1 MVKKTTLFYI
11 FCFILLPCS
20 FLEAGSYLSLMRKG
34 NRFYKNELYG
44 EALAHFLLGKEKN
57 KKVVEPDFNAS
68 AALYKMEDYVRS
80 IESLTEAL
88 QKRKKELKAADIYY
102 NLGNNYYKLGDW
114 QNAVQSYIKGLELN
128 PYDLNMKYNLELA
141 LKKLKENTQPEK
153 EKTQEEGVENTGKRK
168 EKEGQPSPQD
178 NNAEKKTTTEA
189 SPGRGALGSTP
200 GSASLSDSPSDAMEL
215 SQEEAKRLINSL
227 NTDQAQT
234 IREIIKSR
242 ISKETHEKD
251 W

>member
-1 MVKKTTLFYI
+1 
-11 FCFILLPCS
+11 
-20 FLEAGSYLSLMRKG
+20 
-34 NRFYKNELYG
+34 
-44 EALAHFLLGKEKN
+44 
-57 KKVVEPDFNAS
+57 
-68 AALYKMEDYVRS
+68 VRS

-141 LKKLKENTQPEK
+141 LKKLKENTQPEE
-153 EKTQEEGVENTGKRK
+153 EKTQEEGVENKGKRK
-168 EKEGQPSPQD
+168 DKEGQQSPQD
-178 NNAEKKTTTEA
+178 NNAEERTTTEA
-189 SPGRGALGSTP
+189 SAGASTP

-215 SQEEAKRLINSL
+215 SQEEAERLINSL

-242 ISKETHEKD
+242 ISKEIHEKD

>member
-1 MVKKTTLFYI
+1 MVKKTALLFI
-11 FCFILLPCS
+11 FCFFLLPCS
-20 FLEAGSYLSLMRKG
+20 ILEAGSYSFLMRKG

-44 EALAHFLLGKEKN
+44 EALSHFLLGKEKN
-57 KKVVEPDFNAS
+57 KKAVEPDFNAG
-68 AALYKMEDYVRS
+68 AALYKMENYVRS
-80 IESLTEAL
+80 IESLTKAL

-114 QNAVQSYIKGLELN
+114 QNAVQNYIKGLELN

-141 LKKLKENTQPEK
+141 LKKLKEKTQPEE
-153 EKTQEEGVENTGKRK
+153 EKPQDEGVENTGKRK
-168 EKEGQPSPQD
+168 DKEGQHSPQD
-178 NNAEKKTTTEA
+178 NNAEEKTTTKASEGE
-189 SPGRGALGSTP
+189 SPGASTP
-200 GSASLSDSPSDAMEL
+200 GNASLSDSPSDEMEL
-215 SQEEAKRLINSL
+215 SQEEAERLINSL

>member
-1 MVKKTTLFYI
+1 MVKKTALFYI

-44 EALAHFLLGKEKN
+44 EALAHFLQGKEKN